1 MKTIENALRAI
12 IFVHD
17 QTRQT
22 YFLFSPHLKSI
33 NAEYDPGPAQKESSI
48 AWNLAN
54 EWMAKTKYSLEFER
68 KATSIR
74 HKDNYF
80 IAEFAAFEKS
90 RKPLILEVDI
100 TTKKCEL
107 IKE

>member
-1 MKTIENALRAI
+1 MTIKPFTQQETPDAHSVSDRLRQHYERASNL
-12 IFVHD
+12 HMP
-17 QTRQT
+17 Q
-22 YFLFSPHLKSI
+22 LFTDDS
-33 NAEYDPGPAQKESSI
+33 DRF
-48 AWNLAN
+48 
-54 EWMAKTKYSLEFER
+54 TKYSLEFER

-90 RKPLILEVDI
+90 RKPLILKVDI